1 VNSVVD
7 LLIVIDLL
15 LLKMPTS
22 YVEARR
28 EERERLGALG
38 LCGFWAPSP
47 KPGEI
52 NGGVNDDNFEEDEK
66 GVEKDDR
73 RKKRKRKHRK
83 DRKEKKKDKKHKHRK
98 MKKDRRKDVD
108 QREKSNKKK
117 LKRHRNSSSS
127 SSSTSSSDDELE
139 RKKGKHKK
147 MKCDSRDKIDLSS
160 LDGRLDD
167 EAKEFVKQLNE
178 KKKRQREEEGRGSQ
192 EEDIGETVG
201 PLPKTAVQLN
211 QRDYGKALL
220 PGEGAAMAAFI
231 AEGKRIPRRGEIGL
245 TSDEIEQF
253 EQVGYVMSGSR
264 HHRMEAVRIR
274 KENQLYSADEKRA
287 LQMFNKEERAK
298 RESKILSQFR
308 EMVKSKREGGGGGS
322 GAGPSSSKS

>member
-1 VNSVVD
+1 MAS
-7 LLIVIDLL
+7 
-15 LLKMPTS
+15 S

-38 LCGFWAPSP
+38 LCGFWARSP
-47 KPGEI
+47 EPGEI
-52 NGGVNDDNFEEDEK
+52 NGGINDEDDDKFEEDER
-66 GVEKDDR
+66 GVDDK
-73 RKKRKRKHRK
+73 RKKRKGKHKK
-83 DRKEKKKDKKHKHRK
+83 DRKKKKDKKHKHK
-98 MKKDRRKDVD
+98 KNKKKKDRSKDID
-108 QREKSNKKK
+108 ERSNKRKK
-117 LKRHRNSSSS
+117 PKRHPNSSES

-139 RKKGKHKK
+139 RKKEKHKK
-147 MKCDSRDKIDLSS
+147 MKGDSTNKIDLSS
-160 LDGRLDD
+160 LDGHLDD

-178 KKKRQREEEGRGSQ
+178 KKKKQRQEEGRDGSQ

-245 TSDEIEQF
+245 TSDEIEKF
-253 EQVGYVMSGSR
+253 EDVGYVMSGSR

-308 EMVKSKREGGGGGS
+308 EMVKSKREGGGGGGS
-322 GAGPSSSKS
+322 GAGPSSSKT